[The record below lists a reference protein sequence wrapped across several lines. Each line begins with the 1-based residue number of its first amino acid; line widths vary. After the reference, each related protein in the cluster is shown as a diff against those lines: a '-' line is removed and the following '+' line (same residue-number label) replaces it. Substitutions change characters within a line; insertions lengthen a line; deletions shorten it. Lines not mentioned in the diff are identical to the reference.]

1 MYIIWAILGF
11 SLIIIV
17 HELGHFMLAKL
28 NGIKVL
34 EFSIGMGPKIYSY
47 QGKETKYS
55 LGILPIGGYVNM
67 LGEGEESDEEG
78 SFSSKHPLRRLS
90 VVLAGAFMNFVLAMI
105 IFVIIFSK
113 IGFSTPV
120 VSSIEDNMPL
130 KEAGLINGDKIVEV
144 NGSKI
149 HTSSDLSLEISQAK
163 DSTMKIVYERNGEK
177 NEVNVTPVYDEER
190 ETYRV
195 GFTYTVIENP
205 TVLQCIKEGANETI
219 SLVSQTFKSIG
230 MIFTGKA
237 NLKTDVGG
245 PVTIVRMSSQAAKVG
260 VMNLFMLVAILSVSV
275 GIFNL
280 LPFPA
285 LDGGWSVLLIIEFIT
300 KKKVPDKVV
309 GALNTIGFM
318 ILIGIMV
325 LVTIKDILYPIN
337 L

>member
-55 LGILPIGGYVNM
+55 IGLLPIGGYVNM
-67 LGEGEESDEEG
+67 LGDVEESDEEG

-90 VVLAGAFMNFVLAMI
+90 VVLAGAFMNFVLAMV

-113 IGFSTPV
+113 IGFSIPV
-120 VSSIEDNMPL
+120 VNSIEDNMPL
-130 KEAGLINGDKIVEV
+130 KEAGLLNGDKIVEV

-190 ETYRV
+190 KTYRV

-219 SLVSQTFKSIG
+219 SLISQTFKSLG

-260 VMNLFMLVAILSVSV
+260 IMNLFMLVAILSVSV

-285 LDGGWSVLLIIEFIT
+285 
-300 KKKVPDKVV
+300 
-309 GALNTIGFM
+309 
-318 ILIGIMV
+318 
-325 LVTIKDILYPIN
+325 
-337 L
+337 

>member
-55 LGILPIGGYVNM
+55 IGLLPIGGYVNM

-90 VVLAGAFMNFVLAMI
+90 VVLAGAFMNFVLAMV

-113 IGFSTPV
+113 IGFSVPI

-130 KEAGLINGDKIVEV
+130 KEAGLLNGDKIVEV

-149 HTSSDLSLEISQAK
+149 HTSSDLSLEISHY
-163 DSTMKIVYERNGEK
+163 I
-177 NEVNVTPVYDEER
+177 
-190 ETYRV
+190 
-195 GFTYTVIENP
+195 IH
-205 TVLQCIKEGANETI
+205 
-219 SLVSQTFKSIG
+219 
-230 MIFTGKA
+230 
-237 NLKTDVGG
+237 LKR
-245 PVTIVRMSSQAAKVG
+245 I
-260 VMNLFMLVAILSVSV
+260 
-275 GIFNL
+275 
-280 LPFPA
+280 
-285 LDGGWSVLLIIEFIT
+285 
-300 KKKVPDKVV
+300 
-309 GALNTIGFM
+309 
-318 ILIGIMV
+318 
-325 LVTIKDILYPIN
+325 
-337 L
+337 

>member
-149 HTSSDLSLEISQAK
+149 HTSSDLSLEISEAK

-177 NEVNVTPVYDEER
+177 NEVNVTPVYDKER

-195 GFTYTVIENP
+195 GFTYTVIKNP

-285 LDGGWSVLLIIEFIT
+285 LDG
-300 KKKVPDKVV
+300 
-309 GALNTIGFM
+309 
-318 ILIGIMV
+318 
-325 LVTIKDILYPIN
+325 
-337 L
+337 